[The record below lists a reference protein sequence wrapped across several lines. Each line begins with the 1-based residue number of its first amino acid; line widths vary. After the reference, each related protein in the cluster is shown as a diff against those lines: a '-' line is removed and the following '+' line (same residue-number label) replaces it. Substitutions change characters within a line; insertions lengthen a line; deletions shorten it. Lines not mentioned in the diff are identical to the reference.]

1 MEDDPPLGPAD
12 ARTIG
17 YLKTLV
23 TVLTVTMIAG
33 VLTIIVLLVIRLQS
47 PAPLPA
53 LPDTITLPDGAAPV
67 ALTFADGWIAVTTED
82 GRLMVYRR
90 DGALLGEIALTAP

>member
-1 MEDDPPLGPAD
+1 MDDDPPLAPGD

-33 VLTIIVLLVIRLQS
+33 VLTIIVLLVIRLQAT
-47 PAPLPA
+47 PPLPA
-53 LPDTITLPDGAAPV
+53 LPTAIDLPDGASPV
-67 ALTFADGWIAVTTED
+67 ALTFADGWIAVATEA
-82 GRLMVYRR
+82 GRLLVYSR
-90 DGALLGEIALTAP
+90 DGTLLGEVPLSAP

>member
-1 MEDDPPLGPAD
+1 M
-12 ARTIG
+12 
-17 YLKTLV
+17 

-53 LPDTITLPDGAAPV
+53 LPDTITLPEGATPA
-67 ALTFADGWIAVTTED
+67 ALTFADGWIAITTED
-82 GRLMVYRR
+82 GRLMVYDRA
-90 DGALLGEIALTAP
+90 GTLLGDIPLSAP